1 MRIAEL
7 RIEYYDKNP
16 MKVVILGAGTLG
28 VQIARE
34 LVAEN
39 RDVVVI
45 EQNPDIAKGI
55 ANELDCLVKEGNGEN
70 LDVLAEAGLED
81 ADWFIALTG
90 SDNANIVACGL
101 VTETYNKPKTIARV
115 RSPYFSMFHS
125 RKRRILGVDYI
136 LNPEAETAE
145 AVARLIFRG
154 MSRETIDV
162 KEAGIQLRKLSTA
175 EDDRFPGRDLSEVRQ
190 KIGREFM
197 VPAVFSKDELV
208 IPSGQYKFESED
220 TVFILG
226 EPGELDRLFGHTTRS
241 SLKLKRLVIIG
252 AGALTRQLLRELG
265 VPSSDGSAIARRKQ
279 KHALPNALSL
289 LGNPVIKV
297 IEESKDAAKHIS
309 NEFPDVDV
317 VCRDLSDEFLI
328 EEEGVGRADIALCLT
343 QSQSSNLVT
352 ALIAKDSGA
361 RRVLAVVYND
371 LYMRLEGVVDIDA
384 LVNQKSVVAGAIL
397 DIIRRAHIRRLHS
410 FAEGGFELVE
420 LSIGGEYPKAG
431 GRIVDLGLPRGMLVA
446 FVIHEGRTI
455 IPTGDT
461 LIHAR
466 DIVGLVLPKEQI
478 SRLESLFGA

>member
-1 MRIAEL
+1 
-7 RIEYYDKNP
+7 
-16 MKVVILGAGTLG
+16 MKVVIVGAGTLG
-28 VQIARE
+28 LQIAKE

-39 RDVVVI
+39 RDVVII

-70 LDVLAEAGLED
+70 LENLGEAGLDD

-101 VTETYNKPKTIARV
+101 VAETFSRPKTIARV
-115 RSPYFSMFHS
+115 RSPYFGIFHS

-154 MSRETIDV
+154 MSPETIDV
-162 KEAGIQLRKLSTA
+162 KEAGIQLRKLSA
-175 EDDRFPGRDLSEVRQ
+175 SEDGRFAGQSLSEVRQ
-190 KIGREFM
+190 GIARDFM
-197 VPAVFSKDELV
+197 VPAVLSKDELV
-208 IPSGQYKFESED
+208 IPSGQYVFEPED

-226 EPGELDRLFGHTTRS
+226 EPGELDRYFGHASRS
-241 SLKLKRLVIIG
+241 SLKLKRLVFIG

-265 VPSSDGSAIARRKQ
+265 VPHTDASAGARRGR
-279 KHALPNALSL
+279 KHLAPNALSL

-297 IEESKDAAKHIS
+297 IEENKEAAKQIS
-309 NEFPDVDV
+309 NEFPDADV

-328 EEEGVGRADIALCLT
+328 EEEGVGRADITLCLT
-343 QSQSSNLVT
+343 SSQSLNLVT

-361 RRVLAVVYND
+361 QRVLAVVYND

-384 LVNQKSVVAGAIL
+384 LVSQKSVVAGAIL
-397 DIIRRAHIRRLHS
+397 DIVRRAHIRRLHS
-410 FAEGGFELVE
+410 FTEGGSELVE
-420 LSIGGEYPKAG
+420 LSIGDDYPKAG
-431 GRIVDLGLPRGMLVA
+431 GRIADLGLPRGILVA

-461 LIHAR
+461 LIQSR

>member
-1 MRIAEL
+1 M
-7 RIEYYDKNP
+7 
-16 MKVVILGAGTLG
+16 
-28 VQIARE
+28 QIARE

-39 RDVVVI
+39 RDVVII

-70 LDVLAEAGLED
+70 LDVLGEVGLED

-101 VTETYNKPKTIARV
+101 VAETFSRPKTIARV
-115 RSPYFSMFHS
+115 RSPYFGVFHS

-154 MSRETIDV
+154 MSPETIDV
-162 KEAGIQLRKLSTA
+162 KEAGIQLRKLSA
-175 EDDRFPGRDLSEVRQ
+175 ADDDRFPGRDLSEVRQ
-190 KIGREFM
+190 NIGKGFM
-197 VPAVFSKDELV
+197 VPAVLRKDELV
-208 IPSGQYKFESED
+208 IPSGQYVFKAED

-226 EPGELDRLFGHTTRS
+226 EPGELDRFFGHATRS
-241 SLKLKRLVIIG
+241 TLKLKRLVFFG
-252 AGALTRQLLRELG
+252 AGALSRQLLRELG
-265 VPSSDGSAIARRKQ
+265 VPASEGSPGTRRRRK
-279 KHALPNALSL
+279 HSEPNALSL

-297 IEESKDAAKHIS
+297 IEENKDAAKQIS

-343 QSQSSNLVT
+343 QSQSINLVT

-361 RRVLAVVYND
+361 QRVLSVVYND
-371 LYMRLEGVVDIDA
+371 LYMRLEGAVDIDA
-384 LVNQKSVVAGAIL
+384 LVSQKSVVAGAIL
-397 DIIRRAHIRRLHS
+397 DIVRKAHIRRLHS
-410 FAEGGFELVE
+410 FTEGGFELVE
-420 LSIGGEYPKAG
+420 LSIGDNYPKAG
-431 GRIVDLGLPRGMLVA
+431 GRIVDMGIPRGILVA
-446 FVIHEGRTI
+446 FVIHEGQTI

-461 LIHAR
+461 IIEAK

-478 SRLESLFGA
+478 SRLEILFGA